1 MEITRL
7 RKGEQETMMIETDN
21 GQQIEVYRNAIERIA
36 SEYVAQLDDPTDI
49 KNPMVWRGCL
59 LSVYNELF
67 KPTENLQYNRK
78 SNIDTSNP
86 DIIWKLWNV
95 FCDVS
100 FKYRHYISIGR
111 FALMTG
117 IDKHTMCNWGA
128 GRSRE
133 ANPAY
138 FSLYKNMMSDCE
150 SCLED
155 MATESNGI
163 GAIFNLKSKHNWREA
178 SPIPTEQMIDTT
190 ARLTPEQIA
199 QKYRDVPKPTLID
212 MEDD

>member
-1 MEITRL
+1 
-7 RKGEQETMMIETDN
+7 MMITTEN
-21 GQQIEVYRNAIERIA
+21 GQIEVYRTAIERIA
-36 SEYVAQLDDPTDI
+36 SEYVAQLASPEDV
-49 KNPMVWRGCL
+49 KNPMCWRGCL
-59 LSVYNELF
+59 LSIYNELF
-67 KPTENLQYNRK
+67 QPSENLQYNRK
-78 SNIDTSNP
+78 SNVDTSNP
-86 DIIWKLWNV
+86 DIIWKLWNI

-128 GRSRE
+128 GRTRE

-138 FSLYKNMMSDCE
+138 FSLYKNMMADCE

-163 GAIFNLKSKHNWREA
+163 GAIFNLKSKHNWVEKSA
-178 SPIPTEQMIDTT
+178 VQTEQYLPT
-190 ARLTPEQIA
+190 AQHSTPEMIME
-199 QKYRDVPKPTLID
+199 KYRDVERPTLPQ
-212 MEDD
+212 MDDDLRNQVD

>member
-1 MEITRL
+1 
-7 RKGEQETMMIETDN
+7 MMIETDN
-21 GQQIEVYRNAIERIA
+21 GRIEVYKTAIERIA
-36 SEYVAQLDDPTDI
+36 SEYVEGLAQPEDI
-49 KNPMVWRGCL
+49 KNPMSWRGCL
-59 LSVYNELF
+59 LSIYNELF
-67 KPTENLQYNRK
+67 QPSENLQYNRK
-78 SNIDTSNP
+78 SNVDTSNP
-86 DIIWKLWNV
+86 DIIWKLWNI

-163 GAIFNLKSKHNWREA
+163 GAIFNLKSKHNWVEKSA
-178 SPIPTEQMIDTT
+178 VPTEQYLPTSQHS
-190 ARLTPEQIA
+190 TPEQIA
-199 QKYRDVPKPTLID
+199 ERYRDVPKPVLI
-212 MEDD
+212 ETDD